1 MLSGGEKALTSLA
14 FLFAI
19 IGNSPPPFVM
29 LDEVDAALD
38 EANSTRFARIIKE
51 MASHTQFII
60 ITHNREVMKEAQVL
74 YGVTMQ
80 KDGISRLLSVK
91 MEEAESFDI

>member
-14 FLFAI
+14 LLFAI
-19 IGNSPPPFVM
+19 IKSSTPPFIF

-38 EANSTRFARIIKE
+38 EANSTRFAKIIKD
-51 MASHTQFII
+51 MARKTQFIM
-60 ITHNREVMKEAQVL
+60 ITHNREVMREAQIL

-80 KDGISRLLSVK
+80 KDGISNLLSVDLERIK
-91 MEEAESFDI
+91 K